1 MSSLPILDQEMFQ
14 ELQETTGPSPDS
26 IATIY
31 TTFTANASRTI
42 ASLPL
47 ETATARERKLH
58 ILKGSAAMVGASRI
72 AKLASDLHAVC
83 SDLPVHALE
92 AGIRHLEDEL
102 GVFRRVIDARLE
114 RIASLPPA

>member
-83 SDLPVHALE
+83 SDLPAHALE
-92 AGIRHLEDEL
+92 TGIRHLEDEL

-114 RIASLPPA
+114 RIASFPPA